1 MDRTWPPAAMRVRT
15 GFWPAGFY
23 ERGKRDETMSTATAA
38 TIDWP
43 VQPSAKELDFMSGVF
58 EVQHPL
64 IACHLTRLR
73 DSSTPSPEFRQ
84 LVNRLASLLA
94 YEATKDLRT
103 ETVSVQTPITR
114 TEGKRLTER
123 IGLIP
128 ILRAGLAMVD
138 PVLELIPSAEVWH
151 LGLYRDEE
159 TAKPIKYYSKLPPER
174 PVDVALVLDPMLAT
188 GGSAVD
194 ALTTLR
200 DWGVPHVKLLSLI
213 AAEEG
218 VKHVESKFPEAQ
230 IYVCQIDP
238 NLNDRK
244 FIVPGLGDAGDR
256 IFNTIQND

>member
-1 MDRTWPPAAMRVRT
+1 
-15 GFWPAGFY
+15 
-23 ERGKRDETMSTATAA
+23 
-38 TIDWP
+38 
-43 VQPSAKELDFMSGVF
+43 MSGVF

-73 DSSTPSPEFRQ
+73 DQSTPPPEFRQ
-84 LVNRLASLLA
+84 LVHRLASLLA
-94 YEATKDLRT
+94 YEATKDLRSESVIV
-103 ETVSVQTPITR
+103 ETPLAP
-114 TEGKRLTER
+114 TEGRRLSQR

-128 ILRAGLAMVD
+128 ILRAGLGMVE
-138 PVLELIPSAEVWH
+138 PVLELIPTAEVWH

-159 TAKPIKYYSKLPPER
+159 TAQPVKYYSKLPPER

-194 ALTTLR
+194 ALTTLSE
-200 DWGVPHVKLLSLI
+200 WGVPHVKLLSLI

-218 VKHVESKFPEAQ
+218 VKRVESTFPNSQ

-238 NLNDRK
+238 DLNDRK

-256 IFNTIQND
+256 IFNTVNE